1 MKLKLKDALL
11 FATWVFEQNKV
22 PSKYSGICADVLLSA
37 DELGFKTHGL
47 SRLGYYIKRI
57 KDGVIDVNATPE
69 IIRDNKSCVT
79 IDGHNALGQIVGKYA
94 MNQAITKT
102 QQHGISCVAVKNSS
116 HYGIA
121 SYYSRYATSQNL
133 VGMSFT
139 NARPAVAPYGGCE
152 PKMGTNPYAI
162 AFPSDMKYPFSIDCA
177 TSSYQRGDLEVQA
190 RITPENYVPNCAIV
204 SDNQNLTFERS
215 LGWLKKGLAALTP
228 VGGHKGSGLSIAI
241 ELMCSAFQSGACMSQ
256 LSGLYEGDTK
266 NPNYDIGHFFIC
278 IDPENFTDIK
288 TFKKNVGDVMRE
300 IKSSKTA
307 KDTKEILVPG
317 ELEYNTSRKVR
328 KNGIEISD
336 ELLEELNTLGFSKWQ
351 KTNIAKNLK

>member
-1 MKLKLKDALL
+1 MNLTLKDALD
-11 FATWVFEQNKV
+11 FSKWVFEKNKV
-22 PSKYSGICADVLLSA
+22 PSKYSTICADILISA

-69 IIRDNKSCVT
+69 ITRDNKSCVT
-79 IDGHNALGQIVGKYA
+79 IDGKNALGQIVGKYA

-102 QQHGISCVAVKNSS
+102 HQHGISCVAVKNSS

-215 LGWLKKGLAALTP
+215 LGWLKRGLAALTP

-351 KTNIAKNLK
+351 KTNTTKNLK